1 MAEVFE
7 SNFSIRSILSDTKSS
22 LEIESNT
29 STEEWAISSCDIT
42 SSDETLSDESTFT
55 NEKPAY
61 TYSSLIVMAIRSSPD
76 KRLTLGG
83 ICEWIANNF
92 PYYQNNRN
100 KWQNCI
106 RHNLS
111 LNKYFVR
118 IPRALDDP
126 GRGHYWAIDPSAEDV
141 TIGETTGRLR
151 RNNNSTLND
160 SRAILHCGGGY
171 SYGHPYHQS
180 NTIPYNSH
188 YSPNAVYFPT
198 PEEVRFVQEAV
209 LQKQQALNNFHPQL
223 PTEDRI
229 AVQHQFQVQ
238 QTLSA
243 ECGCNLQQYTMYG
256 GLPM

>member
-160 SRAILHCGGGY
+160 SRATLHCGGGY

-180 NTIPYNSH
+180 NTIPFNSHYSH

-198 PEEVRFVQEAV
+198 PDEVRFVQEAV
-209 LQKQQALNNFHPQL
+209 LQK
-223 PTEDRI
+223 
-229 AVQHQFQVQ
+229 QHQFQVQ

-243 ECGCNLQQYTMYG
+243 ECGCNLQQCTMYG